1 MSESKKCFD
10 LSLLKDNFT
19 NIKKGFRPAA
29 MLKIGNCGDENRDI
43 CSLAFVCKELNFGA
57 IAPFWTQKSVPAYGS
72 EGYYSA
78 YSSLLSSLEK
88 EGMTAVFCDDCDF
101 PSGWAGG
108 ELCEKY
114 PEYTAKHLKRYEYSC
129 TEGNRTK
136 YRLKTAGKTMS
147 LVAFEEDT
155 NDILDLRSFVNGEYL
170 EWDTPEGNWTV
181 QQYCCERDD
190 EEKYVNY
197 LNYDASM
204 AYVSLTYKRF
214 AEHFEEHIGKTV
226 KTTFYNDIQFRA
238 QNRRMWDESF
248 NEHFEKKYG
257 YDPAPYYP
265 VLYADIAQHTE
276 HYRAAFFSCRTD
288 MLLNGFFKAVSDFA
302 KSVGLI
308 PMGDVAE
315 AKTTS
320 APFIFGDGMKF
331 QSLNG
336 AVGIDLMHRY
346 MYGFN
351 GLKIASSASYNYDI
365 RDVVC
370 EIFGDYNKFDEIIV
384 SRETMN
390 AYARG
395 VTKLIVHLPSEIM
408 FSKDQTADFI
418 KKWSDYASR
427 CQTLLSSGRHVCDI
441 AMLYPIHSLEAQSAL
456 FESPTSG
463 FEYPYTPTDAD
474 YMNLINSVMNYCGHD
489 LTVLHPEVFNEK
501 CRAEKGI
508 LYLDNA
514 YNAEE
519 YSVLIVPGTLL
530 TDLASLKKIK
540 EFFLS
545 GGKVIATSKLP
556 SMALEFNPDEC
567 QKGVSP
573 YDSEVKQLVYE
584 IFGVTGGEESD
595 IEPYYHNSCEKG
607 GEAYF
612 IPTSLTAADGTYV
625 SDDKLLRHI
634 LCDRLDI
641 RYDVEIYSMPRV
653 SGSGILSLPR
663 PMYIDIDTS
672 KFAGGVFN
680 HIHKKCDGYDVY
692 FFANSTNA
700 DYKGKISLRGSF
712 ASCEIFDPHTGNIA
726 LCDAS
731 KESLHGTA
739 YTSLNIEIPSSSSLF
754 IVAKDEQ

>member
-1 MSESKKCFD
+1 MSENKKCSD

-19 NIKKGFRPAA
+19 NIKNDFRPAA
-29 MLKIGNCGDENRDI
+29 MLKIDSTDSSNI
-43 CSLAFVCKELNFGA
+43 SSLASVCKEFNFGA
-57 IAPFWTQKSVPAYGS
+57 IVPFWTKKSVPAYGS
-72 EGYYSA
+72 DEYYDA
-78 YSSLLSSLEK
+78 YSSLLSSLKK

-108 ELCEKY
+108 ELFEKH
-114 PEYTAKHLKRYEYSC
+114 PEYTARHLKRYECAC
-129 TEGNRTK
+129 TEGNLTK

-155 NDILDLRSFVNGEYL
+155 NEVLDLRAFVKGEYL
-170 EWDTPEGNWTV
+170 EWETPEGNWTV
-181 QQYCCERDD
+181 QQYCCECDG
-190 EEKYVNY
+190 EEKCVNY
-197 LNYDASM
+197 LSYDASM
-204 AYVSLTYKRF
+204 AFVFLTYKRF
-214 AEHFEEHIGKTV
+214 AERFEEHVKKTV
-226 KTTFYNDIQFRA
+226 KMTFYNDIQFRA
-238 QNRRMWDESF
+238 ENRRMWDESF
-248 NEHFEKKYG
+248 NEHFENRYG

-265 VLYADIAQHTE
+265 VLYGDIAQNTE

-288 MLLNGFFKAVSDFA
+288 MLLNGFFKAVSDYT

-331 QSLNG
+331 QSFNG
-336 AVGIDLMHRY
+336 AVGIDLVHRY

-351 GLKIASSASYNYDI
+351 GLKIASSAAYNYDI

-370 EIFGDYNKFDEIIV
+370 EIFGDYNKFDESVIY
-384 SRETMN
+384 RETMN

-395 VTKLIVHLPSEIM
+395 VTKLIAHLPAEMM
-408 FSKDQTADFI
+408 FSEGQTSDFI
-418 KKWSDYASR
+418 KNWSDYASR

-489 LTVLHPEVFNEK
+489 VTVIHPEVLNEK

-519 YSVLIVPGTLL
+519 YTVLIVPGTLL
-530 TDLASLKKIK
+530 TDLSSLKMIK

-556 SMALEFNPDEC
+556 TMALEFNPDEC
-567 QKGVSP
+567 QKGASP
-573 YDSEVKQLVYE
+573 YDGEVKQLVCE
-584 IFGVTGGEESD
+584 IFGVTGGEQSG
-595 IEPYYHNSCEKG
+595 IEPYYRNSNENG

-634 LCDRLDI
+634 LCDRLGI

-700 DYKGKISLRGSF
+700 DYSGKISLRGDF
-712 ASCEIFDPHTGNIA
+712 ASCEIFDPHSGKITPAEISA
-726 LCDAS
+726 ECDS
-731 KESLHGTA
+731 GVK
-739 YTSLNIEIPSSSSLF
+739 YTSLNVTIPSSSSLF
-754 IVAKDEQ
+754 IVAKDEK